1 MKIGMNYRNWG
12 QHASRSN
19 LLECAKIADESN
31 LDSIWVNDHIVFPPG
46 GWKKEY
52 NIPEEAWGMGN
63 IIDPLSVM
71 TFLGAVTSRVHFG
84 SAVVVG
90 PYRPALPTAKWLQ
103 GIQHLSDGR
112 MQFGVGVGYFD
123 QEFTALGVAKTKRGR
138 ITDDLLDT
146 LHKAFSGEPFES
158 NGQDIIF
165 EPKTKR
171 PPFLIGG
178 STDIAIPRA
187 IASGDGWMPMGI
199 MPAELGPLVEDFHAR
214 AADAGRETLEVA
226 IMKTL
231 PLEDINAAIEMA
243 QAYKAAGATQL
254 VHVQGYDTP
263 NEYQDIVDAV
273 SQGVIP
279 ALK

>member
-1 MKIGMNYRNWG
+1 MKGGMNYRNWG
-12 QHASRSN
+12 AHASRKN
-19 LLECAKIADESN
+19 LLECANIADESS

-71 TFLGAVTSRVHFG
+71 TFLCAATARIHFV

-103 GIQHLSDGR
+103 GIQHLSEGR
-112 MQFGVGVGYFD
+112 MLFGVGVGYFD
-123 QEFTALGVAKTKRGR
+123 EEFTALGIPKKKRGK
-138 ITDDLLDT
+138 ITDELLDT
-146 LHKAFSGEPFES
+146 LHSAFSGEAFES

-187 IASGDGWMPMGI
+187 IRRGDGWMPMGI
-199 MPAELGPLVEDFHAR
+199 MPSDLKPLVADFNAK
-214 AADAGRETLEVA
+214 ATDAGRSALEVA

-231 PLEDINAAIEMA
+231 PLDNINAAVEMA
-243 QAYKAAGATQL
+243 QAYKDAGATHL

-263 NEYQDIVDAV
+263 SQYKDLVDAV
-273 SQGVIP
+273 SEGVIP
-279 ALK
+279 AL